1 MKKFILAAAA
11 TTLFTS
17 SAFAEDV
24 SIVVEIPFDMESEAD
39 LETSRAKIFKAAENV
54 CASEYQSGALAYYTT
69 RAKEECVD
77 YSYTEALKMEPS
89 GKLYDFALS
98 KADPNLVIEN

>member
-11 TTLFTS
+11 TVF
-17 SAFAEDV
+17 SASPALAEDV
-24 SIVVEIPFDMESEAD
+24 SIVVEIPFEMESEAE
-39 LETSRAKIFKAAENV
+39 LETSRAKIFEAAESV
-54 CASEYQSGALAYYTT
+54 CASEYQSGALAYYTS

-77 YSYTEALKMEPS
+77 YSYTEALKTEPS

-98 KADPNLVIEN
+98 KADPNLLIEN